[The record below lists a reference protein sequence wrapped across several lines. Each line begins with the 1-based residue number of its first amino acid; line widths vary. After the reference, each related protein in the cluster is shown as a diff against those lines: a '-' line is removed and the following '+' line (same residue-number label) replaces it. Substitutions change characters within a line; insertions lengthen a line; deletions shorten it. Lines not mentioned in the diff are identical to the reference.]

1 MNYTHALDKERKFAV
16 YLLPTVRQKKMHAE
30 ELSFVTDLRNINKCE
45 QRIIEVPGRKK
56 SKQDWKP

>member
-1 MNYTHALDKERKFAV
+1 MNYTHALDMEHKFAV
-16 YLLPTVRQKKMHAE
+16 YLLPTVRQKMHAE
-30 ELSFVTDLRNINKCE
+30 EPSFVTGLRNINKCE